1 MNTLYVQEK
10 YFSDF
15 GRENNVKRPAV
26 VDNTTVVMDLKSEY
40 MR

>member
-26 VDNTTVVMDLKSEY
+26 VDNATVFIGPRNEFV
-40 MR
+40 R